1 MKMNDF
7 IAGIPIFCKHT
18 TPLKET
24 STDTSKIPAGGKV
37 EYMTDSEALVVNFDD
52 VAADY
57 VSTFA
62 PGCKRPRSVDALAL
76 LDNRLAFIEFK
87 NGDVDAKEIRQKVKF
102 SLLMFCDLTNR
113 QLKFTRDHMDF
124 YLVAPPPV
132 PKSDKERLA
141 AQMEEKAGHIRHAR
155 MSVKKHFETLYFHN
169 AHNYTKEEFA
179 ETAKR
184 IQPVSLPAPE
194 NF

>member
-1 MKMNDF
+1 MMMNDL
-7 IAGIPIFCKHT
+7 IARTPIFCKHT
-18 TPLKET
+18 ALLKET
-24 STDTSKIPAGGKV
+24 SADTSKVSAGGKV
-37 EYMTDSEALVVNFDD
+37 EYVTNSEVLVVNFDD
-52 VAADY
+52 AAEDY
-57 VSTFA
+57 IRTFA
-62 PGCKRPRSVDALAL
+62 PGCMCPRSVDALAL

-102 SLLMFCDLTNR
+102 SLLMFCDFTDQRL
-113 QLKFTRDHMDF
+113 QFTREHMDF

-132 PKSDKERLA
+132 PKNNKERVA

-155 MSVKKHFETLYFHN
+155 MSVKRHFETLYFHN

-184 IQPVSLPAPE
+184 IQPVVL
-194 NF
+194 